1 MKRFT
6 AYLIPAAAV
15 LAALL
20 SLSCEQQIDYVD
32 ATWAR
37 PVSPAE
43 GSTLKIDF
51 FKPDDKQVFT
61 WEARPGATYKI
72 AFDVDMHFENACVYD
87 MGQKDSLVLTNSEML
102 DMLRTVWPDFS
113 GVKRFFWRVEQTRGH
128 EVRTSWRYF
137 SAIPL
142 VESFTDAR
150 DGAGNGLRKLRC
162 GGGLAVACE
171 GDYIGELALGCHLA
185 QLCLERVEY
194 HGSRVVRLM
203 AGALGVEAVFA
214 VNAVER
220 ADFAAGRHHVDAERE
235 TKATAAN
242 GPKDGAGIQKRRH
255 RQKLL

>member
-87 MGQKDSLVLTNSEML
+87 MGHKDSLVLTNSEML

-113 GVKRFFWRVEQTRGH
+113 ATRCAPRGAI
-128 EVRTSWRYF
+128 
-137 SAIPL
+137 SAP
-142 VESFTDAR
+142 FR
-150 DGAGNGLRKLRC
+150 W
-162 GGGLAVACE
+162 
-171 GDYIGELALGCHLA
+171 
-185 QLCLERVEY
+185 
-194 HGSRVVRLM
+194 SR
-203 AGALGVEAVFA
+203 ASP
-214 VNAVER
+214 
-220 ADFAAGRHHVDAERE
+220 
-235 TKATAAN
+235 TPATARSTEPASSSSTTV
-242 GPKDGAGIQKRRH
+242 R
-255 RQKLL
+255 

>member
-87 MGQKDSLVLTNSEML
+87 MGQKDSLVLTNSEMP
-102 DMLRTVWPDFS
+102 T
-113 GVKRFFWRVEQTRGH
+113 T
-128 EVRTSWRYF
+128 
-137 SAIPL
+137 
-142 VESFTDAR
+142 
-150 DGAGNGLRKLRC
+150 
-162 GGGLAVACE
+162 
-171 GDYIGELALGCHLA
+171 
-185 QLCLERVEY
+185 
-194 HGSRVVRLM
+194 
-203 AGALGVEAVFA
+203 
-214 VNAVER
+214 
-220 ADFAAGRHHVDAERE
+220 
-235 TKATAAN
+235 
-242 GPKDGAGIQKRRH
+242 
-255 RQKLL
+255 